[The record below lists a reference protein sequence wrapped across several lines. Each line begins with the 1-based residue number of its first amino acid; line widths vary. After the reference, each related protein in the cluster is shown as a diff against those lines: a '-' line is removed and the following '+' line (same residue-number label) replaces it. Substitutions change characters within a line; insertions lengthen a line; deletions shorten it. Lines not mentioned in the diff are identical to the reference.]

1 MNCFRLTGLV
11 VCSIMIANCAGSPR
25 IYRAAAPQVEMPPEA
40 TRPCAIYRLP
50 DTPSEADLEIGYATR
65 GAQLVACNAARDL
78 AVGIH
83 AAEHQLE
90 AVQAKARSARQR
102 PWWAFWR

>member
-1 MNCFRLTGLV
+1 MNCFHLTGLV

-25 IYRAAAPQVEMPPEA
+25 IYRAASPQVEMPPAA
-40 TRPCAIYRLP
+40 TRPCAIYLLP

-65 GAQLVACNAARDL
+65 GAQLVACDAARDL
-78 AVGIH
+78 AVRVH

-90 AVQAKARSARQR
+90 AAQAKARSERQR